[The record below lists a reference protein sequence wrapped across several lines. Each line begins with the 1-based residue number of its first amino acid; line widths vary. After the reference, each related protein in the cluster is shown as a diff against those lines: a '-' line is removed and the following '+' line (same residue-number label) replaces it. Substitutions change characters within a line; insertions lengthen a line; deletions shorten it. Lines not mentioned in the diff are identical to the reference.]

1 MFKCYYFRKLLEK
14 KNKNYMNNLSNV
26 QSSNKINDNIS
37 DYSNN
42 SNNKDKTENDKEK
55 ESIMENTQNGKIIK
69 SGLLKKKS
77 PYFYYDLRKVI
88 LYNTPRLDY
97 IDPDKSKLKGS
108 INLTKECSAQLIKNN
123 QFKLITPRRTFIFMC
138 KERYDISPWVYAIN
152 DAIDKF
158 SNK

>member
-1 MFKCYYFRKLLEK
+1 MLKEEKENFNINITHIKQSLMFKCSYFRKLLEK

-69 SGLLKKKS
+69 SGLLKKES
-77 PYFYYDLRKVI
+77 L
-88 LYNTPRLDY
+88 LL
-97 IDPDKSKLKGS
+97 L
-108 INLTKECSAQLIKNN
+108 
-123 QFKLITPRRTFIFMC
+123 
-138 KERYDISPWVYAIN
+138 
-152 DAIDKF
+152 
-158 SNK
+158 